1 MNRSVLLV
9 YQWLTGLS
17 DTLTGVLLYVAPL
30 FTLQLMGI
38 NAEVDASPYVS
49 YIGAFVLAV
58 GLSGL
63 YGAYAVT
70 SRLRPERLEMV
81 WLLTAFSRAA
91 VAIYVAKSVLT
102 GALEPAWIAV
112 AAFDGLCV
120 LIQGVGLK
128 RNWIANA
135 Y

>member
-1 MNRSVLLV
+1 MNRSVLMG
-9 YQWLTGLS
+9 YQWLTGVS

-38 NAEVDASPYVS
+38 RAMEDAGPYVS

-58 GLSGL
+58 GLSCL
-63 YGAYAVT
+63 YGAYVVT

-102 GALEPAWIAV
+102 GTLPPAWLSV

>member
-1 MNRSVLLV
+1 MNRSVLLG
-9 YQWLTGLS
+9 YQWLTGAS
-17 DTLTGVLLYVAPL
+17 DTLTGALLYVAPL
-30 FTLQLMGI
+30 FTLQLMGVR
-38 NAEVDASPYVS
+38 AVEDASAYIS

-63 YGAYAVT
+63 YGAYVV
-70 SRLRPERLEMV
+70 SCRLQPERLEVV

-91 VAIYVAKSVLT
+91 VAIYVAKAVLL
-102 GALEPAWIAV
+102 GALDPAWMSV
-112 AAFDGLCV
+112 AAFDGFCV
-120 LIQGVGLK
+120 LVQGVGLK

>member
-1 MNRSVLLV
+1 MNRSVLLG
-9 YQWLTGLS
+9 YQWFTGLS
-17 DTLTGVLLYVAPL
+17 DTATGVLLYVAPL
-30 FTLQLMGI
+30 FTLQLMGVRAI
-38 NAEVDASPYVS
+38 AEAGPYVS

-58 GLSGL
+58 GLSCL

-70 SRLRPERLEMV
+70 RGFRPERVEVV

-91 VAIYVAKSVLT
+91 VAIYITKAVLT
-102 GALEPAWIAV
+102 GTLQPAWVSV
-112 AAFDGLCV
+112 ALFDGLCV
-120 LIQGVGLK
+120 LVQGVGLK

>member
-1 MNRSVLLV
+1 
-9 YQWLTGLS
+9 
-17 DTLTGVLLYVAPL
+17 VLLYVAPL

-38 NAEVDASPYVS
+38 RAVEDAGPYLS

-63 YGAYAVT
+63 YGAYVVACHG
-70 SRLRPERLEMV
+70 LPERLEVV
-81 WLLTAFSRAA
+81 WLLTSFSRAA

-102 GALEPAWIAV
+102 GSLQPTWISV

-128 RNWIANA
+128 KNWAANA

>member
-1 MNRSVLLV
+1 MRRSVLLG
-9 YQWLTGLS
+9 YQWLTGVS
-17 DTLTGVLLYVAPL
+17 DTATGVLLYVAPL

-38 NAEVDASPYVS
+38 RAVEDAGPYLS

-63 YGAYAVT
+63 YGAYVVAC
-70 SRLRPERLEMV
+70 RGRPERLEMV
-81 WLLTAFSRAA
+81 WLLTSFSRAA

-102 GALEPAWIAV
+102 GSLEPAWISV

>member
-1 MNRSVLLV
+1 MNRSVLLG
-9 YQWLTGLS
+9 YQWLTGAS

-30 FTLQLMGI
+30 FTLQLMGVH
-38 NAEVDASPYVS
+38 AVEDASAYVS

-63 YGAYAVT
+63 YGGYVVAC
-70 SRLRPERLEMV
+70 RLQPERLEVV

-91 VAIYVAKSVLT
+91 VAIYVAKAVLV
-102 GALEPAWIAV
+102 GALDPAWISV

-120 LIQGVGLK
+120 LVQGVGLK